1 VTTRRNGLRSGQSS
15 GQRNTVI
22 TPEMQAAQW
31 KPGQSGNA
39 GGRPKRNLITDEL
52 RGLLSE
58 LHPDQKK
65 YPGKTR
71 ARVIAERMLAQAE
84 GHDLAAQREV
94 LDRVEGRV
102 AVRSELCGP
111 EGGAIP
117 WLSFSREENEGRLQ
131 VLLRKAGLEN

>member
-1 VTTRRNGLRSGQSS
+1 
-15 GQRNTVI
+15 
-22 TPEMQAAQW
+22 MQAAQW

-65 YPGKTR
+65 YPCKTR

-94 LDRVEGRV
+94 LDRVEGRA

-117 WLSFSREENEGRLQ
+117 WLSFSREENEARLQ